1 MILLGTKKNNDFIH
15 LILEW
20 CGYKKMK
27 LLYRG
32 SRDGALSKDFHKK
45 CDNKGPTVTLIKSE
59 EEYIFGGYTSI
70 SWSNGYDICLDNNSF
85 IFTLIN
91 MYNLNPIK
99 FKPKSKGYICH
110 SKYDEP
116 NFGNEERLLR
126 KIYDIRIGDYFKN
139 KLSYSEFPNIYEDI
153 SGKGK
158 SIFIGKN
165 NDGNFKVIE
174 IEVFGLSN

>member
-1 MILLGTKKNNDFIH
+1 MNSKYIFYITILYAVVRKN
-15 LILEW
+15 
-20 CGYKKMK
+20 
-27 LLYRG
+27 
-32 SRDGALSKDFHKK
+32 KDFHKK

-110 SKYDEP
+110 SKYDGP
-116 NFGNEERLLR
+116 NFGVEERLLR
-126 KIYDIRIGDYFKN
+126 KIYDIRIGDDFKIN
-139 KLSYSEFPNIYEDI
+139 YPIQNFQ
-153 SGKGK
+153 
-158 SIFIGKN
+158 IFMRIFQVKEN
-165 NDGNFKVIE
+165 QFLLEKIMME
-174 IEVFGLSN
+174 ILK